1 MSQLA
6 PSGSLLQIEDQID
19 TIGQKYRAQRIVRG
33 AMLWVG
39 CGAAVTIVAAFLA
52 NYAGQGI
59 ATKGIL
65 FIWIGWL
72 IASAWQWFARP
83 MLIRPDPVEVARL
96 VESRVEGLHN
106 GLTNSLLLSRRDDIA
121 DSPFLPAL
129 YDEILR
135 TTQGKPLGQAV
146 RMSDLR
152 REGQKVGILLA
163 PLLILVCCFPS
174 AFGHGFSQLVRP
186 TAFVPRMGAAE
197 IIDLTPKDVTIVAGQ
212 PLEITLAAR
221 VAAPLGSPVAKLIFD
236 KAPDTAALP
245 GSIPANADMT
255 ATPVSDSTD
264 TDAAAVAAPTAAQ
277 TTLQYNYRVDHVDV
291 SARYR
296 VEVGGTQSPW
306 YTVTVVKQVKLSQIS
321 LHIVPPLYTG
331 DAATDMVLKP
341 EEIAHTVISVDEGS
355 EVKISAIVDTPV
367 TGALLQAGDDP
378 PSPMEVDHSA
388 MQLSAELTVLN
399 DTPLAVLPTEGNKQI
414 IGRLPDDPLVI
425 HVVRDMPPKVEM
437 KWPTQDVTVA
447 PDAELKISALLSDDH
462 GVVSARV
469 LTAASPTTQPTAA
482 QQGQTAQGGPAAPSL
497 AAVHEEQFPPATGV
511 KAPKELTFVLQL
523 SPDQRQHGKTVQV
536 QVEATDGRQLPF
548 ASAAAASPASGS
560 GATGG
565 GPQVTRS
572 PVFTITFADPKIVA
586 EEKKQSE
593 DALREKLAEMLK
605 KQQDLH
611 TAAVAAGAGGDDKDA
626 MGKINTGQTE
636 LRTMMQSTAETFTFE
651 PEEKVI
657 QKTLLMLAFNPGQE
671 AVDFSGQLMTEPVA
685 ARRDR
690 LSSDLQSRQRRI
702 IDTLTALLSLL
713 HATQEPTTQPGL
725 PGDQLVSQA
734 DAFKKLNDELKAW
747 MKEQQRVLDQTAG
760 LAKKPVDN
768 WDDADKKKLDDLKQA
783 QDKLDAFMQEKIADF
798 SKNSEQ
804 DMANSSLLK
813 DLLQVYSETTMAKDA
828 LSKKAAEMAVA
839 DEDMGLEKAK
849 EMSSNIEKWLSNTPD
864 RTQWNQEDPTA
875 KTDLPMPELPKE
887 LEDMVGELMEQQ
899 EDLFDQMEDS
909 NANWADS
916 MDKGVGWDAADGPIA
931 DMSAK
936 GVTGNQLPNNN
947 EMNGRSGEGR
957 SGKSQGEF
965 VGDTATGKGGRNTPT
980 RLDPT
985 PFQKGQIK
993 DSSKDPTGGATG
1005 GGKMSGAGAQGL
1017 EGPVPPQQKEQMQ
1030 RLATKQAE
1038 LRNKA
1043 ERLNL
1048 QYKLARYDN
1057 YKLLESIALM
1067 RRTESDLEANR
1078 YQNAMRDRDVIL
1090 DSMDESRLLLG
1101 GEVHAER
1108 DTTPTAGEKL
1118 HQQIDDAMKGEL
1130 PAAWSDALKQY
1141 YQKLSQ

>member
-1 MSQLA
+1 MSQIA
-6 PSGSLLQIEDQID
+6 PTGSLLQIEDQID

-39 CGAAVTIVAAFLA
+39 CAAAATIVASFVA

-59 ATKGIL
+59 AAKAVM
-65 FIWIGWL
+65 WVWVGWL
-72 IASAWQWFARP
+72 VASALQWFARP

-96 VESRVEGLHN
+96 VESRIGGLHN
-106 GLTNSLLLSRRDDIA
+106 GLTNSLLLSRREDIA

-135 TTQGKPLGQAV
+135 TAQDKPLGQAV

-152 REGQKVGILLA
+152 GEGQKLGILLA
-163 PLLILVCCFPS
+163 PLLIIACIFPR
-174 AFGHGFSQLVRP
+174 AFGHGFSQLFSP
-186 TAFVPRMGAAE
+186 TAFVPRTGGAQ
-197 IIDLTPKDVTIVAGQ
+197 ILDLTPKDVTIVAGQ
-212 PLEITLAAR
+212 PLEITLTAR
-221 VAAPLGSPVAKLIFD
+221 AEGSPSAKLIFE
-236 KAPDTAALP
+236 KADNAAGLT
-245 GSIPANADMT
+245 GSIPSSAEMSP
-255 ATPVSDSTD
+255 TPVADANQSTD
-264 TDAAAVAAPTAAQ
+264 DASAAPDQAAAKQ
-277 TTLQYNYRVDHVDV
+277 SDLQYNYRVDHVDV

-296 VEVGGTQSPW
+296 VEVAGTQSPW
-306 YTVTVVKQVKLSQIS
+306 YTVTVVKQVRLSQIA
-321 LHIVPPLYTG
+321 LHIVPPAYTG
-331 DAATDMVLKP
+331 DTPSDMVLKP
-341 EEIAHTVISVDEGS
+341 DEIAHTVISVDEGS

-378 PSPMEVDHSA
+378 PSPMDVDHSNT
-388 MQLSAELTVLN
+388 QLSASLVVLN
-399 DTPLAVLPTEGNKQI
+399 DTPLAVLPTEGSKQI
-414 IGRLPDDPLVI
+414 IGRLPDEPLVV
-425 HVVRDMPPKVEM
+425 HVLRDMPPKVEM

-447 PDAELKISALLSDDH
+447 PDSELKISASLSDDH
-462 GVVSARV
+462 GVMSARV
-469 LTAASPTTQPTAA
+469 LSAGSPTTQPASA
-482 QQGQTAQGGPAAPSL
+482 QAAQGGPAAPLL
-497 AAVHEEQFPPATGV
+497 AAVHSEQFVPGTGV
-511 KAPKELTFVLQL
+511 KAPKEFTFILQL
-523 SPDQRQHGKTVQV
+523 SPAQRQHGKTVQV
-536 QVEATDGRQLPF
+536 QVEATDGRQLPTMTVA
-548 ASAAAASPASGS
+548 ASAIGS
-560 GATGG
+560 DAERAG

-572 PVFTITFADPKIVA
+572 PVFTITFADPKVLA

-593 DALREKLAEMLK
+593 DALRERIAEMLK

-611 TAAVAAGAGGDDKDA
+611 GAAVAAGGGEADKDA
-626 MGKINTGQTE
+626 MGKINAGQTD
-636 LRTMMQSTAETFTFE
+636 LRSMLQNTAETFTFQ

-657 QKTLLMLAFNPGQE
+657 QKTLLMLAFNPAQE
-671 AVDFSGQLMTEPVA
+671 AVDFSASLMTEPVA
-685 ARRDR
+685 TERNK
-690 LSSDLQSRQRRI
+690 LSGELQARQRRI
-702 IDTLTALLSLL
+702 IDTLTAMLSLL
-713 HATQEPTTQPGL
+713 HASQEPTTQPGL

-734 DAFKKLNDELKAW
+734 DAFKKLSEELKQW
-747 MKEQQRVLDQTAG
+747 MKDQQRVLDQTAG

-783 QDKLDAFMQEKIADF
+783 EDKLDAFMQEKIADF

-828 LSKKAAEMAVA
+828 LSKKASEMAVA
-839 DEDMGLEKAK
+839 DEDLGLEKAK
-849 EMSSNIEKWLSNTPD
+849 ELSSNIEKWLSNSPD
-864 RTQWNQEDPTA
+864 RTQWNMEDPTS

-957 SGKSQGEF
+957 SGKSQGEY
-965 VGDTATGKGGRNTPT
+965 VGDTAIGKGGRNTPT

-1005 GGKMSGAGAQGL
+1005 GGKISGAGAEGL
-1017 EGPVPPQQKEQMQ
+1017 EGPVPPQQKQEMQ

-1067 RRTESDLEANR
+1067 RRTESDLDANR
-1078 YQNAMRDRDVIL
+1078 YQNAMRERDVML
-1090 DSMDESRLLLG
+1090 DSMDESRLMLG

-1108 DTTPTAGEKL
+1108 DTTPTAGEKMRS
-1118 HQQIDDAMKGEL
+1118 QIDDAMKGEL

-1141 YQKLSQ
+1141 YQKLSQQ